1 MVKESNMKYDK
12 HKHFSPKNE
21 LSRRD
26 IERLNNEVLS
36 KKMKFHKEDLERLKK
51 LEENKIKK

>member
-1 MVKESNMKYDK
+1 MKYDK

-36 KKMKFHKEDLERLKK
+36 KKMKFQKEDLERLKK

>member
-1 MVKESNMKYDK
+1 MKYDK

-21 LSRRD
+21 LSIRD